1 MEDSEERLLVL
12 EEHTLSEDVGF
23 TGDGSMDKNGNPVL
37 KHNTGNWRACSF
49 ILWTECCERFAYY
62 GISKSLVTYLKTR
75 LHQGNV
81 TAAWNFTTWQGTCY
95 LTPLVGAVLA
105 DSWWGRYRTIAVFS
119 AIYLIGMAILTISS
133 SLSSLQ
139 PSPQLNYVSP
149 QPNFSQYLLFFTSL
163 YMIAIGA
170 GGIKPCVS
178 AFGADQ
184 FDETD
189 PIERSNKGSFFNWFY
204 FCINLGS
211 LAAGTVLVYLQQY
224 YGWGLG
230 YGVPT
235 LFMGLA
241 MGSFF
246 IGSKIY
252 RFQKPGG
259 SPITRVCQVLVASV
273 RKWRVQFPLDNCCL
287 YELPGK
293 NSAIEGSC
301 KLAHT
306 DQLRFLDKA
315 AVVTHTDSK
324 HGNFSNPWRLCTVTQ
339 VEELKLLLRMFPI
352 WFTGIVF
359 FMVCA
364 QDSSSFI
371 EQGMVLK
378 KQIGSFTIAPASLST
393 FEVLTFIA
401 FVPIYDKIIVPVAR
415 RFTGKVR
422 GFTELQRMGTGLI
435 LSILA
440 MVSAALVET
449 KRLQIAREMGLVH
462 VKVEVPMSILWLV
475 PQYMLVGLAEVFTSI
490 GQIEFFYDQSPN
502 ALRSVCTAF
511 ALVTVSLGS
520 YMSSFVLSLVSY
532 FTTSGGKPG
541 WIPDNLNEGRLDLFF
556 WLISALS
563 LLNLIVFL
571 FCSSRYRYKTASV

>member
-1 MEDSEERLLVL
+1 MEFHHMAEHLLPHITCRRSIGRLLL
-12 EEHTLSEDVGF
+12 GPLSNYHHF
-23 TGDGSMDKNGNPVL
+23 LCNLSNCL
-37 KHNTGNWRACSF
+37 
-49 ILWTECCERFAYY
+49 
-62 GISKSLVTYLKTR
+62 
-75 LHQGNV
+75 
-81 TAAWNFTTWQGTCY
+81 
-95 LTPLVGAVLA
+95 
-105 DSWWGRYRTIAVFS
+105 
-119 AIYLIGMAILTISS
+119 AILTISS

-139 PSPQLNYVSP
+139 PSPQLNSVSP
-149 QPNFSQYLLFFTSL
+149 QLNLSQYLLFFTSL

-189 PIERSNKGSFFNWFY
+189 PIERSNKGSFFNWYY
-204 FCINLGS
+204 FCVHLAS
-211 LAAGTVLVYLQQY
+211 LAASTVLVYLQQY
-224 YGWGLG
+224 YRWVLG

-259 SPITRVCQVLVASV
+259 SPLTRICQVLVASV
-273 RKWRVQFPLDNCCL
+273 RKWRVQLPLDNCHL

-293 NSAIEGSC
+293 SSAIEGSR

-315 AVVTHTDSK
+315 AVVTHFESK
-324 HGNFSNPWRLCTVTQ
+324 HGNFANPWRLCTVTQ
-339 VEELKLLLRMFPI
+339 VEELKLLLKMFPI
-352 WFTGIVF
+352 WFTTIIF
-359 FMVCA
+359 FMICA
-364 QDSSSFI
+364 QGSSSFI

-378 KQIGSFTIAPASLST
+378 KQIGSFTIAPASLPT

-401 FVPIYDKIIVPVAR
+401 FVPIYDKIIVPIAR
-415 RFTGKVR
+415 RFTGNVR

-440 MVSAALVET
+440 IISAALVET

-462 VKVEVPMSILWLV
+462 VKVEVPMSILWLI

-490 GQIEFFYDQSPN
+490 GQVEFSYDQSPD
-502 ALRSVCTAF
+502 ALRSVCMAF

-532 FTTSGGKPG
+532 CTTRVGKPG

-563 LLNLIVFL
+563 LPNLIVFL
-571 FCSSRYRYKTASV
+571 FCSLCILMSWGTHLSIQMGAHVCPTFIMGHPF